1 MIKKNR
7 DQFCSYC
14 EYSGIIFN
22 PSFEL
27 AGDNVL
33 SPCPKC
39 VVTKCRCGGED
50 PYYYFENDQ
59 IRPCPC
65 RGTRMKIGRILEIYH
80 ASGIDKKF
88 RWKNISDFK
97 VGNNKLA
104 AEAHKAAYDIIT
116 NFPDV
121 KKGLYLWGNPGTGKT
136 LLSTI
141 ILTELIRHYAV
152 PGKFIKISRNFFNLL
167 RSTFSESSQ
176 LYGQSGAIEK
186 EFANVDVLVIDDFG
200 VQRDSSWE
208 QETLYN
214 LIDARYEGE
223 KFTIITSNNNPE
235 KTLRELSEGR
245 ILSRLKEMCRILE
258 LSGEDYREKN

>member
-1 MIKKNR
+1 MKKQNR
-7 DQFCSYC
+7 EQFCSYC
-14 EYSGIIFN
+14 EYSGIIHN
-22 PSFEL
+22 PAFEVQ
-27 AGDNVL
+27 GDNVL

-50 PYYYFENDQ
+50 PYYYFDNDE

-65 RGTRMKIGRILEIYH
+65 RDTRMKIERILEIYNS
-80 ASGIDKKF
+80 SGIDKKF
-88 RWKNISDFK
+88 RWKNIRDFRA
-97 VGNNKLA
+97 GQNKLA
-104 AEAHKAAYDIIT
+104 AEAYKAAYDIIT

-152 PGKFIKISRNFFNLL
+152 NGKFIKISRNFFNLL
-167 RSTFSESSQ
+167 RSTFSEGSLQ
-176 LYGQSGAIEK
+176 YGQSSVIEK
-186 EFANVDVLVIDDFG
+186 EYASVDVLVIDDFG
-200 VQRDSSWE
+200 VQRDSAWE

-235 KTLRELSEGR
+235 KTLKELSEGR
-245 ILSRLKEMCRILE
+245 ILSRLREMCRILE
-258 LSGEDYREKN
+258 LSGEDNREKQ